1 MSVPIWDHDLAKLRQ
16 ELSRESLQCLIP
28 ATSTNRFVSLNDFAF
43 GALGSFGE
51 DEAVQ
56 MILILLLFY
65 AVFCC
70 FLLVFLI
77 DSGWMVVSKT
87 CVNFHPHVLISDY
100 IMQTHWCSYD
110 IMMYHVDVLHIFARG
125 VAQPP
130 FRQDGDGLPWSGE
143 RWRSHSNFW
152 LHGPS
157 GQRNVAKLAKPW
169 SDLGGQNGDFQGF
182 PI

>member
-77 DSGWMVVSKT
+77 DSGWMV
-87 CVNFHPHVLISDY
+87 
-100 IMQTHWCSYD
+100 W
-110 IMMYHVDVLHIFARG
+110 
-125 VAQPP
+125 
-130 FRQDGDGLPWSGE
+130 WSQNMCQFPSPG
-143 RWRSHSNFW
+143 FDLW
-152 LHGPS
+152 LHNANTLVFVRYRDISCGCIAYLCS
-157 GQRNVAKLAKPW
+157 GGGSATVSTGWRWPTVKWRTMTEPFKFLITW
-169 SDLGGQNGDFQGF
+169 SVRST
-182 PI
+182 

>member
-1 MSVPIWDHDLAKLRQ
+1 MFNTGNIHQPVCFFEWFCFWRAWLFWRGWGSPDDFD
-16 ELSRESLQCLIP
+16 
-28 ATSTNRFVSLNDFAF
+28 FV
-43 GALGSFGE
+43 
-51 DEAVQ
+51 AV
-56 MILILLLFY
+56 L
-65 AVFCC
+65 CC
-70 FLLVFLI
+70 FLLFSPCVSHRQRL
-77 DSGWMVVSKT
+77 DGLVVSKT

-100 IMQTHWCSYD
+100 IIMQTHWCSYD
-110 IMMYHVDVLHIFARG
+110 IVIYHVDVLHIFARG

-169 SDLGGQNGDFQGF
+169 SDLGDQNGDFQGF

>member
-70 FLLVFLI
+70 FLLAFLI
-77 DSGWMVVSKT
+77 DSGWMVVSKK
-87 CVNFHPHVLISDY
+87 CVNFHPQVLISDY

-110 IMMYHVDVLHIFARG
+110 IVIYHVDVLHIFARG
-125 VAQPP
+125 GGSATVSTGWRWPTVTWRTMTEP
-130 FRQDGDGLPWSGE
+130 FKFLITWSV
-143 RWRSHSNFW
+143 RST
-152 LHGPS
+152 
-157 GQRNVAKLAKPW
+157 
-169 SDLGGQNGDFQGF
+169 
-182 PI
+182 